1 MAIVGGPRL
10 STVGNSLWD
19 DLLAYYT
26 ADNTPNDALGNYN
39 GTLTNGATYGTGIIN
54 QGFSLDG
61 TNDCVDIGSR
71 QIFNNTQSFTYS
83 AWVYA
88 DSIRNRSII
97 TGGNVTSGGGS
108 LGMWSNGFTRNI
120 ALLVGPGTS
129 QFIGNTALTTSTWY
143 HLVAVHTPHDGV
155 SNNVQL
161 YLNGSDDGSG
171 ILNIGTSTASFN
183 QYIGSSTNGVAYF
196 GGIIDEAAIWNR
208 DLSSSEV
215 TELYN
220 GGSGLQYPN

>member
-1 MAIVGGPRL
+1 MSGVVGPRL
-10 STVGNSLWD
+10 STVGNPLWD

-26 ADNTPNDALGNYN
+26 ADNTSNDSLGNYN
-39 GTLTNGATYGTGIIN
+39 GTLVNGATYGTGIIN

-61 TNDCVDIGSR
+61 TNDYIDIGSR

-83 AWVYA
+83 AWIYA
-88 DSIRNRSII
+88 DLIRNRSII
-97 TGGNVTSGGGS
+97 TGGNTTSGGGS
-108 LGMWSNGFTRNI
+108 LGIWSDGISRKL

-129 QFIGNTALTTSTWY
+129 QFIGDTTLVTSTWY
-143 HLVAVHTPHDGV
+143 HLVAVHTPYDGV
-155 SNNVQL
+155 SDNVQL
-161 YLNGSDDGSG
+161 YLNGSEDGSG

-183 QYIGSSTNGVAYF
+183 QYIGSATNGASYF
-196 GGIIDEAAIWNR
+196 DGIIDEASIWVR

-220 GGSGLQYPN
+220 GGSGKQYPN